1 MQKLVVEQDRELAAL
16 KGTISE
22 KELHRL
28 IKMHSIERLKVVST
42 MKDRVPSKHKKKL

>member
-1 MQKLVVEQDRELAAL
+1 MHQLVLAQDRELGQL

-42 MKDRVPSKHKKKL
+42 VKSKSPSKRKPK

>member
-1 MQKLVVEQDRELAAL
+1 MQKLVVSQDRELAAM
-16 KGTISE
+16 KGAISE

-42 MKDRVPSKHKKKL
+42 VKSRTPSQHKDKL